1 MTENRRG
8 RKLGPS
14 VYPARRM
21 ISGRDR
27 QDRAFL
33 FAPGL
38 LPLPDGRATAFV
50 SSLWFN
56 GKIPCVSLAD
66 VGDLA
71 FCFERTGVP
80 PALFFMRLAK
90 KRKAGG

>member
-1 MTENRRG
+1 
-8 RKLGPS
+8 
-14 VYPARRM
+14 M

-38 LPLPDGRATAFV
+38 LPFPDGRAAAFV

-66 VGDLA
+66 VGDLS
-71 FCFERTGVP
+71 FRFGRTGVP
-80 PALFFMRLAK
+80 PALFYTARK
-90 KRKAGG
+90 KRKAGGGLDVCLKIKHIVPKN